1 MIWEYK
7 AVYFGLD
14 TVAPQVIEEDEYE
27 ERLYNGVEMLN
38 EVGKEGWDCRS
49 LTGVILA
56 LFRGLGLHIDGPDL
70 SRYRLDP
77 DDGRGVCPGA
87 VRPEHNGTVVQGHGA
102 DDHLQPDGLPGRGR
116 DDRAYAVNESPPA

>member
-38 EVGKEGWDCRS
+38 EMGKEGWELVTFIS
-49 LTGVILA
+49 HTTSTMINKY
-56 LFRGLGLHIDGPDL
+56 H
-70 SRYRLDP
+70 
-77 DDGRGVCPGA
+77 A
-87 VRPEHNGTVVQGHGA
+87 VLKRPKV
-102 DDHLQPDGLPGRGR
+102 
-116 DDRAYAVNESPPA
+116 S